1 MQQYG
6 VLVVDDSAFMRRAIS
21 KILESDEQ
29 FFTLDVARNG
39 QEAVEKVQR
48 LRPDVVTMDVEMPE
62 MNGLQALKQIQNVS
76 PVPVV
81 MLSSFTDAGTQAAL
95 DAMELGAVD
104 FFLKSALIKD
114 PIDED
119 AVKDFLLRIKA
130 AAGAKTPEAIRTLDP
145 TENQPMQKPREA
157 QMDLII
163 IGSSTGGPSALQAL
177 LPRFTPDFPAP
188 ILVVQ
193 HMPPGFTKP
202 FAHRFN
208 TICKL
213 QVKEA
218 EDGDAL
224 EPGTIYIAPSG
235 FQTVV
240 EQQRNKSK
248 RLRVKTESPIP
259 TLYKPSVDVTLLSA
273 APLFGDRLL
282 SVILT
287 GMGAD
292 GLEGC
297 KKVKEHQGR
306 VIVEAE
312 ESCII
317 YGMPKAV
324 FEAGYAD
331 RQSALS
337 SIYPL
342 ILSSLRR

>member
-21 KILESDEQ
+21 KILESDQ
-29 FFTLDVARNG
+29 HFFTVGAARNG

-62 MNGLQALKQIQNVS
+62 MNGLEALEQIQKVS
-76 PVPVV
+76 SVPVV
-81 MLSSFTDAGTQAAL
+81 MLSSFTDEGTQATL
-95 DAMELGAVD
+95 DALELGAVD

-114 PIDED
+114 PVEPEF
-119 AVKDFLLRIKA
+119 VKDFILRVKA
-130 AAGAKTPEAIRTLDP
+130 AAGAKSPVATRTIHHAEQVEKQKEPLLD
-145 TENQPMQKPREA
+145 
-157 QMDLII
+157 LVI
-163 IGSSTGGPSALQAL
+163 IGTSTGGPSALQAV
-177 LPRFTPDFPAP
+177 LPRFTHDFPVP

-193 HMPPGFTKP
+193 HMPPGFTQP
-202 FAHRFN
+202 LAQRFN
-208 TICKL
+208 NICQL

-218 EDGDAL
+218 EDGDLL
-224 EPGTIYIAPSG
+224 EPGTIFIAPSG
-235 FQTVV
+235 FQTLV
-240 EQQRNKSK
+240 EERTNGSK
-248 RLRVKTESPIP
+248 RLKIQTESPIP

-273 APLFGDRLL
+273 APIFGDRLL

-287 GMGAD
+287 GMGVD

-312 ESCII
+312 ESCVV

-331 RQSALS
+331 RQSVLS

-342 ILSSLRR
+342 ILSHI

>member
-21 KILESDEQ
+21 KILESDLQ
-29 FFTLDVARNG
+29 FFTVGAARNG
-39 QEAVEKVQR
+39 QEAIEKVQR

-62 MNGLQALKQIQNVS
+62 MNGLQALEQIQKVS

-81 MLSSFTDAGTQAAL
+81 MLSAFTDVGTQATL
-95 DAMELGAVD
+95 DALKLGAVD

-114 PIDED
+114 PLDPD
-119 AVKDFLLRIKA
+119 LVKDFLLRIKS
-130 AAGAKTPEAIRTLDP
+130 AAGAKVWEKKRTIDH
-145 TENQPMQKPREA
+145 TEYLQIQKQRES
-157 QMDLII
+157 QVDLVI
-163 IGSSTGGPSALQAL
+163 IGSSTGGPSALQAV
-177 LPRFTPDFPAP
+177 LPRFSPDFPVP

-202 FAHRFN
+202 FAERFN
-208 TICKL
+208 NICKL
-213 QVKEA
+213 HVKEA
-218 EDGDAL
+218 EDGDLL
-224 EPGTIYIAPSG
+224 EPGIIYIAPSG
-235 FQTVV
+235 FQTLV
-240 EQQRNKSK
+240 EKLSNGRK
-248 RLRVKTESPIP
+248 RLKIQTESPIP
-259 TLYKPSVDVTLLSA
+259 TLYKPSVDVTLVSA
-273 APLFGDRLL
+273 APIFGDRLL
-282 SVILT
+282 AVILT
-287 GMGAD
+287 GMGVD

-312 ESCII
+312 ESCIV

-331 RQSALS
+331 RQSVLS

-342 ILSSLRR
+342 ILSHI

>member
-21 KILESDEQ
+21 KIIESDIQ
-29 FFTLDVARNG
+29 FFTVGAARNG
-39 QEAVEKVQR
+39 QEAVEKVRR

-62 MNGLQALKQIQNVS
+62 MNGIQALELIQKVS

-81 MLSSFTDAGTQAAL
+81 MLSSYTDAGTQATLDAL
-95 DAMELGAVD
+95 DLGAVD
-104 FFLKSALIKD
+104 FFLKTSLVKD
-114 PIDED
+114 PLDPHV
-119 AVKDFLLRIKA
+119 VKDFLQRIKA
-130 AAGAKTPEAIRTLDP
+130 AARAKFPTATRTIDH
-145 TENQPMQKPREA
+145 RE
-157 QMDLII
+157 QHLQLRNERESQVDLVV
-163 IGSSTGGPSALQAL
+163 IGSSTGGPSALQAI
-177 LPRFTPDFPAP
+177 LPRFTPDFPVP
-188 ILVVQ
+188 ILVIQ

-202 FAHRFN
+202 LADRFN
-208 TICKL
+208 NICNL
-213 QVKEA
+213 HVKEA
-218 EDGDAL
+218 EDGDLL
-224 EPGTIYIAPSG
+224 EPGTIFIAPSG

-240 EQQRNKSK
+240 EEQRDGSK
-248 RLRVKTESPIP
+248 RLHILTESPIP

-273 APLFGDRLL
+273 APIYGGRLL

-287 GMGAD
+287 GMGVD

-312 ESCII
+312 ESCVV

-331 RQSALS
+331 HQSLLS
-337 SIYPL
+337 SIYPF
-342 ILSSLRR
+342 ILSQI

>member
-21 KILESDEQ
+21 KILESDLQ

-62 MNGLQALKQIQNVS
+62 MNGLQALEQIQKLS

-81 MLSSFTDAGTQAAL
+81 MLSSFTDVGTQATL

-114 PIDED
+114 PMDSD
-119 AVKDFLLRIKA
+119 LVKDFLLRIKA
-130 AAGAKTPEAIRTLDP
+130 AAGANIPKATRTFDH
-145 TENQPMQKPREA
+145 TEYLQMQKPGES
-157 QMDLII
+157 QVDLVV

-177 LPRFTPDFPAP
+177 LPRFTPDFPVP
-188 ILVVQ
+188 ILVIQ

-202 FAHRFN
+202 FADRFN
-208 TICKL
+208 NICNL
-213 QVKEA
+213 HVKEA
-218 EDGDAL
+218 EDGDLL

-240 EQQRNKSK
+240 EKQRNGSK
-248 RLRVKTESPIP
+248 YLKVKTESPIP

-273 APLFGDRLL
+273 APIFGDRLL

-287 GMGAD
+287 GMGVD
-292 GLEGC
+292 GREGC

-312 ESCII
+312 ESCIV

-331 RQSALS
+331 HQSVLS

-342 ILSSLRR
+342 ILSHI

>member
-1 MQQYG
+1 MRQYG

-21 KILESDEQ
+21 KILESDRQ
-29 FFTLDVARNG
+29 FFTVGAARNG
-39 QEAVEKVQR
+39 LEAVEKVQR

-62 MNGLQALKQIQNVS
+62 MNGLQALEQIQKVS

-81 MLSSFTDAGTQAAL
+81 MLSSFTDVGTQATL
-95 DAMELGAVD
+95 DALELGAVD
-104 FFLKSALIKD
+104 FFQKSALIKD
-114 PIDED
+114 PLEMDV
-119 AVKDFLLRIKA
+119 VKDFLQRVKA
-130 AAGAKTPEAIRTLDP
+130 AAGARLPEAARTMDH
-145 TENQPMQKPREA
+145 TEQVEKQKEP
-157 QMDLII
+157 QMELII
-163 IGSSTGGPSALQAL
+163 IGSSTGGPSALQAI

-202 FAHRFN
+202 LADRFN
-208 TICKL
+208 NMCHL

-218 EDGDAL
+218 EDGDLL
-224 EPGTIYIAPSG
+224 EPGTIFIAPSG
-235 FQTVV
+235 FQTLV
-240 EQQRNKSK
+240 EGRRNGSK
-248 RLRVKTESPIP
+248 RLKIQTESPIP

-273 APLFGDRLL
+273 APIFGDRLL

-297 KKVKEHQGR
+297 KKVKELKGR
-306 VIVEAE
+306 VLVEAE
-312 ESCII
+312 ESCVV

-331 RQSALS
+331 RQSVLS
-337 SIYPL
+337 SIYPQ
-342 ILSSLRR
+342 ILAHI